1 MITVLV
7 SGLPISAKEI
17 LKDAMMSAFGDVSL
31 QELNRDNLRSMVRL
45 STRNVEIV
53 LVVLDKVSE
62 DICKDIARDLY
73 TSDKYHGYKSDA
85 DLIGF
90 LNNKYDLDIPMP
102 AYEEVSIP
110 GEGISSYQYDD
121 AVSEYKE
128 KLGIKDDIIANLE
141 ATIKDLTSFYETFD
155 GESVEELETLRK
167 EKISL
172 SNKILD
178 LESDVSSKDK
188 KIDILNT
195 SCKDL
200 EKAISK
206 LKEEKEKLD
215 GSYESVVSE
224 LKELKI
230 TNSRLS
236 GVLRSKE
243 NHIEDLESKNRAYM
257 EELELVRKKCSGL
270 EESSSSLKNDI
281 LSLRDEISKK
291 EKEIKDYVSE
301 IESLR
306 NLKENE
312 EKLVS
317 ANKTI
322 DRLRSE
328 ISDLERD
335 IRGYRRDIND
345 RDSEISRI
353 KGMLDDC
360 KEEDDSK
367 ASKIESLEKRIQEDD
382 ETIAKL
388 NSINIELQNKVSKSD
403 ASVVDVSSYT
413 DKINDLSMKL
423 REAQSSVFMKIGSMA
438 LPNSSVRCSIL
449 KGTGTLRNV
458 RFAFA
463 GSSESRKGAYKCLLE
478 ELRKSPQD
486 KMHLIVDLVSE
497 TFVDYVFETRKVV
510 PGIEWLRCGGSVQR
524 FISNTSL
531 RNVHVLS
538 MGLGYINDSY
548 FLTVDWARR
557 LMELDNS
564 GYSVIVFCGDVSN
577 LVGRVLFDSF
587 SEYGMSSIYVQG
599 SAVCSRSIITN
610 LRGLLNGNKSTIVYF
625 DFNESSAGKFY
636 NLVAK
641 SYRTKIVS
649 KK

>member
-102 AYEEVSIP
+102 SYEEVSIP

-188 KIDILNT
+188 KIDMLST

-243 NHIEDLESKNRAYM
+243 NHIEDLESKNKDYM

-317 ANKTI
+317 ANKT
-322 DRLRSE
+322 L
-328 ISDLERD
+328 
-335 IRGYRRDIND
+335 
-345 RDSEISRI
+345 
-353 KGMLDDC
+353 
-360 KEEDDSK
+360 
-367 ASKIESLEKRIQEDD
+367 SLIH
-382 ETIAKL
+382 I
-388 NSINIELQNKVSKSD
+388 
-403 ASVVDVSSYT
+403 
-413 DKINDLSMKL
+413 
-423 REAQSSVFMKIGSMA
+423 
-438 LPNSSVRCSIL
+438 
-449 KGTGTLRNV
+449 
-458 RFAFA
+458 
-463 GSSESRKGAYKCLLE
+463 
-478 ELRKSPQD
+478 
-486 KMHLIVDLVSE
+486 
-497 TFVDYVFETRKVV
+497 
-510 PGIEWLRCGGSVQR
+510 
-524 FISNTSL
+524 
-531 RNVHVLS
+531 
-538 MGLGYINDSY
+538 
-548 FLTVDWARR
+548 
-557 LMELDNS
+557 
-564 GYSVIVFCGDVSN
+564 
-577 LVGRVLFDSF
+577 
-587 SEYGMSSIYVQG
+587 
-599 SAVCSRSIITN
+599 
-610 LRGLLNGNKSTIVYF
+610 
-625 DFNESSAGKFY
+625 
-636 NLVAK
+636 
-641 SYRTKIVS
+641 
-649 KK
+649 